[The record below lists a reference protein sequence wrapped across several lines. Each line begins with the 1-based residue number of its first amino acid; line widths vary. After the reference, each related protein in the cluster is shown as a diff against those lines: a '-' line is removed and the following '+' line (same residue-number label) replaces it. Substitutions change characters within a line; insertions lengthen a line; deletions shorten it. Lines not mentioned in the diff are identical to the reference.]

1 VHYVDRERERERESR
16 IDNFPVKAE
25 VQRINSHFL
34 ASRVEVHQKHTRNY
48 VATRSSVLLEELT
61 FPQKLKK
68 FLQILWEPK
77 VHFRAHNSLHFVL
90 ILS

>member
-1 VHYVDRERERERESR
+1 MSTERERERESR

-25 VQRINSHFL
+25 VQRRINSHFL
-34 ASRVEVHQKHTRNY
+34 ARRVEVHQKHTRNY
-48 VATRSSVLLEELT
+48 IAPRSSVLLQELT

-68 FLQILWEPK
+68 FLRILSEPK
-77 VHFRAHNSLHFVL
+77 VHFRAHNSLQFVL